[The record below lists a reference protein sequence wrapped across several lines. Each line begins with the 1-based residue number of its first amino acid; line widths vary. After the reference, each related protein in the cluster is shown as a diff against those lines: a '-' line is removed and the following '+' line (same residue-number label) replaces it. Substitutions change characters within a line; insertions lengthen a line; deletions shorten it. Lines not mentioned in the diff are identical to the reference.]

1 VLLES
6 VCQNSLV
13 VMADRLLIGI
23 EPTKLCNLN
32 CVHCLR
38 SNTDAREEISIDL
51 LARIFEQARVYGSP
65 QISLT
70 GGEPT
75 LHSRFFE
82 ILDLVREHG
91 FRCNV
96 ASNGHNFL
104 GLVSRLEPYKD
115 VLPCMSFSLDGAN
128 AETHDHIRGAGA
140 FQRVLLA
147 IATAR
152 YRGFGVTVQ
161 LAINR
166 LNRAELSQVPDLCK
180 SLGVQALFVCHT
192 QPTHGL
198 YQADLQLDPDAWR
211 AVEKEVGQ
219 IARTTDGVKPQ
230 LSIGAWGPGVPA
242 PCLALQMRSLNI
254 DYRGRLT
261 FCCQLSGVADSEVDV
276 VADLNEV
283 SLVDAHH
290 QLFDLTTRVIKER
303 LTRITS
309 GTLDGVNGF
318 HCWYCNK
325 RFDKLDWMRRF
336 PDDPWIACDP
346 ELARKRAAGE
356 I

>member
-1 VLLES
+1 
-6 VCQNSLV
+6 
-13 VMADRLLIGI
+13 MADRLLIGI
-23 EPTKLCNLN
+23 EPTRLCNLN

-38 SNTDAREEISIDL
+38 NDTGTPDEISLEL

-65 QISLT
+65 HISLT

-75 LHSRFFE
+75 LHSRFFD
-82 ILDLVREHG
+82 ILDLMREHG
-91 FRCNV
+91 FRCSV
-96 ASNGHNFL
+96 SSNGHNFL
-104 GLVSRLEPYKD
+104 GLVSRLESYRD
-115 VLPCMSFSLDGAN
+115 VLPCMSFSLDGARE
-128 AETHDHIRGAGA
+128 ATHDRIRGSGS

-166 LNRAELSQVPDLCK
+166 VNRGELAEVSDLCK
-180 SLGVQALFVCHT
+180 SLGVQTLFVAHT

-198 YQADLQLDPDAWR
+198 YHANLQLSPDAWR
-211 AVEKEVGQ
+211 DVESEVRR
-219 IARTTDGVKPQ
+219 IARTTDGIKPQ
-230 LSIGAWGPGVPA
+230 LSVGTWGPGVPA
-242 PCLALQMRSLNI
+242 PCFALQMRSLNI

-261 FCCQLSGVADSEVDV
+261 FCCQLSGVANSETDV

-283 SLVDAHH
+283 SLAEAHQ
-290 QLFDLTTRVIKER
+290 QLLDLTARVIKER

-309 GTLDGVNGF
+309 GTLTGANGF
-318 HCWYCNK
+318 HCWHCNK
-325 RFDKLDWMRRF
+325 SFGKLDWMRRF
-336 PDDPWIACDP
+336 PEDPWVAGDP

-356 I
+356 T